1 MLLQPHI
8 WHIDYKVPFPPL
20 YLCAVWDY
28 KDANSSYIQ
37 STVSNINWDFLF
49 RGTEV
54 NKKVVI
60 LNECLKNICHNF
72 IPNRMI
78 KCNYRHPP
86 WMTDDVKTK
95 LKERSKLTKKYYKNC
110 NMKSDFDMVIAK
122 SNECTKEQRI
132 NILNK
137 YARN

>member
-1 MLLQPHI
+1 
-8 WHIDYKVPFPPL
+8 
-20 YLCAVWDY
+20 
-28 KDANSSYIQ
+28 
-37 STVSNINWDFLF
+37 
-49 RGTEV
+49 
-54 NKKVVI
+54 
-60 LNECLKNICHNF
+60 
-72 IPNRMI
+72 MI

-95 LKERSKLTKKYYKNC
+95 LKERSKLTKKNYKNC